1 MKKQYIRMTFLLLAA
16 LLIVELMFCGV
27 AFAEPEEQ
35 LSLNVTAD
43 SYQVAVGDTLTY
55 TVTLTNNGT
64 ETAADTDVTIILSKG
79 RLADMGAEATED
91 TSITAS
97 GSRWTW
103 TISSLNPGESKRFQL
118 TGTVQS
124 GPCLYLR
131 AWIVGG
137 SGEHIGETGA
147 TVMLPVLSI
156 EMTADKSSAAP
167 GDALIYTVTVTNTG
181 GSGSDLYRVF
191 IKIDM
196 PQDKMQ
202 LIDAKVQE
210 GHDWNENTWLI
221 PHLAS
226 GGQNTII
233 LKAEVT
239 NVKMDEIVTCSA
251 SIAEVASLTLIEPIT
266 ASSQF
271 TAVCGSHS
279 GGTAT
284 CTEKAVCSFCG
295 EEYGEIDP
303 SNHTNLVKTAAK
315 AATCTEAGN
324 IAYWRCSA
332 CGKYFSDENGTT
344 PITLEGTVIPA
355 AGHSFEDGKCTVCGA
370 TEGDAGVPQTG
381 DTSRPGL
388 WLALLLIAGS
398 GPALVVIF
406 QKKRACKTK

>member
-1 MKKQYIRMTFLLLAA
+1 MKKQYIRRTFLLLAA

-43 SYQVAVGDTLTY
+43 SYQVEVGDTLTY

-64 ETAADTDVTIILSKG
+64 ETAVRTSVTIILSRG
-79 RLADMGAEATED
+79 QLADMRADATEG
-91 TSITAS
+91 TSIAPFEPKWI
-97 GSRWTW
+97 WTVP
-103 TISSLNPGESKRFQL
+103 SLNPGESKQFQL

-124 GPCLYLR
+124 GPALYLN
-131 AWIVGG
+131 AWIVGE
-137 SGEHIGETGA
+137 SGEQIGATGA

-167 GDALIYTVTVTNTG
+167 GDALIYTVTATNTG
-181 GSGSDLYRVF
+181 GSDLYSVF

-202 LIDAKVQE
+202 LIDYNHQE
-210 GHDWNENTWLI
+210 GDTWEENTWKIIGL
-221 PHLAS
+221 PS
-226 GGQNTII
+226 GEQRTIV

-251 SIAEVASLTLIEPIT
+251 SIAEVMFLTLTEPIT
-266 ASSQF
+266 VSSQF
-271 TAVCGSHS
+271 TVVCGSHS

-284 CTEKAVCSFCG
+284 CTKKAVCGFCG

-315 AATCTEAGN
+315 APTCTEAGN
-324 IAYWRCSA
+324 IAYWHCDA
-332 CGKYFSDENGTT
+332 CDKYFSDKNGTT
-344 PITLEGTVIPA
+344 EITLEGTVLKA
-355 AGHSFEDGKCTVCGA
+355 TGHSYQNGKCTVCGA
-370 TEGDAGVPQTG
+370 VAAGDEDIQPPKTG
-381 DTSRPGL
+381 DNSNMVL
-388 WLALLLIAGS
+388 WIALLLIAGS
-398 GPALVVIF
+398 GFVLAVIV
-406 QKKRACKTK
+406 QKRRA

>member
-1 MKKQYIRMTFLLLAA
+1 MKKQYIRRTFLLLAA

-43 SYQVAVGDTLTY
+43 SYQVEVGDTLTY

-64 ETAADTDVTIILSKG
+64 ETAVVTGVTIILSSG
-79 RLADMGAEATED
+79 QLADMRPDVTEG
-91 TSITAS
+91 TSITQS
-97 GSRWTW
+97 ESKWRWTVP
-103 TISSLNPGESKRFQL
+103 ILNPGESKQFQL

-124 GPCLYLR
+124 GPALYLN

-137 SGEHIGETGA
+137 SDEHIGATGA

-167 GDALIYTVTVTNTG
+167 GDALIYTVTATNTG
-181 GSGSDLYRVF
+181 GSGSDLYSVF

-202 LIDAKVQE
+202 LIDYNLPE
-210 GHDWNENTWLI
+210 GNTWEENTWRITGL
-221 PHLAS
+221 PS
-226 GGQNTII
+226 GEQRTIV

-251 SIAEVASLTLIEPIT
+251 SIAEVMSLTLTEPIT
-266 ASSQF
+266 VSSQF
-271 TAVCGSHS
+271 TVVCGSHS

-284 CTEKAVCSFCG
+284 CTEKAVCGFCG

-303 SNHTNLVKTAAK
+303 SNHTNLVKTEAR

-324 IAYWRCSA
+324 IAYWHCDA
-332 CGKYFSDENGTT
+332 CDKHFSDKNGTT
-344 PITLEGTVIPA
+344 EITLEGTVLKA
-355 AGHSFEDGKCTVCGA
+355 TGHSYQNGKCTVCGA
-370 TEGDAGVPQTG
+370 VAAGDEDIQPPKTG
-381 DTSRPGL
+381 DNSNMVL
-388 WLALLLIAGS
+388 WIALLLIAGS
-398 GPALVVIF
+398 GFVLAVIV
-406 QKKRACKTK
+406 QKRRA

>member
-1 MKKQYIRMTFLLLAA
+1 MKKQYIRRTFLLLAA

-43 SYQVAVGDTLTY
+43 SYQVEVGDTLTY

-64 ETAADTDVTIILSKG
+64 ETAVRTSVTIILSRG
-79 RLADMGAEATED
+79 QLADMRPDVTEG
-91 TSITAS
+91 TSITQS
-97 GSRWTW
+97 ESKWRWTVP
-103 TISSLNPGESKRFQL
+103 SLNPGESKQFQL

-124 GPCLYLR
+124 GPALYLN

-137 SGEHIGETGA
+137 SGEHIGATGA

-167 GDALIYTVTVTNTG
+167 GDALIYTVTATNTG
-181 GSGSDLYRVF
+181 GSGSDLYSVF

-202 LIDAKVQE
+202 LIDDNLPE
-210 GHDWNENTWLI
+210 GNTWEENTWRIIGL
-221 PHLAS
+221 PS
-226 GGQNTII
+226 GEQRTIV

-251 SIAEVASLTLIEPIT
+251 SIAEVMFLTLTEPIT
-266 ASSQF
+266 VSSQF
-271 TAVCGSHS
+271 TVVCGSHS

-284 CTEKAVCSFCG
+284 CTKKAVCGFCG

-303 SNHTNLVKTAAK
+303 SNHTNLVKTAAR

-324 IAYWRCSA
+324 IAYWHCDA
-332 CGKYFSDENGTT
+332 CDKYFSDKNGTT
-344 PITLEGTVIPA
+344 EITLEGTVLKA
-355 AGHSFEDGKCTVCGA
+355 TGHSYQNGKCTVCGA
-370 TEGDAGVPQTG
+370 VAAGDEDIQPPETG
-381 DTSRPGL
+381 DNSNMVL
-388 WLALLLIAGS
+388 WIALLLIAGS
-398 GPALVVIF
+398 GFVLAVIV
-406 QKKRACKTK
+406 QKRRA

>member
-1 MKKQYIRMTFLLLAA
+1 MKKQYIRRTFLLLAA

-43 SYQVAVGDTLTY
+43 SYQVEVGDTLTY

-64 ETAADTDVTIILSKG
+64 ETADGTSVTIILSSG
-79 RLADMGAEATED
+79 QLADMRADVPEG
-91 TSITAS
+91 TSITQS
-97 GSRWTW
+97 ESKWRWTVP
-103 TISSLNPGESKRFQL
+103 SLNPGESKQFQL

-124 GPCLYLR
+124 GPALYLN
-131 AWIVGG
+131 AWIVGE
-137 SGEHIGETGA
+137 SGEQIGATGA

-167 GDALIYTVTVTNTG
+167 GDALIYTVTATNTG
-181 GSGSDLYRVF
+181 GSGSDLHSVF

-202 LIDAKVQE
+202 LIDYNLQKGDTWE
-210 GHDWNENTWLI
+210 ENTWKINGLR
-221 PHLAS
+221 S
-226 GGQNTII
+226 GEQRTIV

-251 SIAEVASLTLIEPIT
+251 SIAEVMSLTLTEPIT
-266 ASSQF
+266 VSSQF
-271 TAVCGSHS
+271 VVCGSHS

-284 CTEKAVCSFCG
+284 CTKKAVCGFCG

-315 AATCTEAGN
+315 APTCTEAGN
-324 IAYWRCSA
+324 IAYWHCDA
-332 CGKYFSDENGTT
+332 CDKYFSDKNGTT
-344 PITLEGTVIPA
+344 EITPEGTVLKA
-355 AGHSFEDGKCTVCGA
+355 TGHSYQNGKCTVCGA
-370 TEGDAGVPQTG
+370 VAAGDEDIQPPKTG
-381 DTSRPGL
+381 DNSNMVL
-388 WLALLLIAGS
+388 WIALLLIAGS
-398 GPALVVIF
+398 GFVLAVIV
-406 QKKRACKTK
+406 QKRRA

>member
-1 MKKQYIRMTFLLLAA
+1 MKKQYIRRTFLLLAA

-43 SYQVAVGDTLTY
+43 SYQVEVGDTLTY

-64 ETAADTDVTIILSKG
+64 ETAVRTSVTIILSRG
-79 RLADMGAEATED
+79 QLADMRPDVPEG
-91 TSITAS
+91 TSITQS
-97 GSRWTW
+97 ESKWRWMVPRL
-103 TISSLNPGESKRFQL
+103 SPGESKRFQL

-124 GPCLYLR
+124 GPALYLN
-131 AWIVGG
+131 AWIVGE
-137 SGEHIGETGA
+137 SGEQIGATGA

-167 GDALIYTVTVTNTG
+167 GDALIYTVTATNTG
-181 GSGSDLYRVF
+181 GSGSDLYSVF

-202 LIDAKVQE
+202 LIDYNHQE
-210 GHDWNENTWLI
+210 GNTWEENTWRIIGL
-221 PHLAS
+221 PS
-226 GGQNTII
+226 GEQRTIV

-251 SIAEVASLTLIEPIT
+251 SIAEVMFLTLTEPIT
-266 ASSQF
+266 VSSQF
-271 TAVCGSHS
+271 TVVCGSHS

-284 CTEKAVCSFCG
+284 CTKKAVCGFCG

-303 SNHTNLVKTAAK
+303 SNHTNLVKTAAR

-324 IAYWRCSA
+324 IAYWHCDA
-332 CGKYFSDENGTT
+332 CDKYFSDKNGTT
-344 PITLEGTVIPA
+344 EITLEGTVLKA
-355 AGHSFEDGKCTVCGA
+355 TGHSYQNGKCTVCGA
-370 TEGDAGVPQTG
+370 VAAGDEDIQPPKTG
-381 DTSRPGL
+381 DNSNMVL
-388 WLALLLIAGS
+388 WIALLLIAGS
-398 GPALVVIF
+398 GFVLAVIV
-406 QKKRACKTK
+406 QKRRA